1 MIYSFFSQM
10 QISHATI
17 LCEAAKYLKSLK
29 QAQDG
34 SGVNLENIT
43 HDIEEMNKEIE

>member
-1 MIYSFFSQM
+1 M

-29 QAQDG
+29 QSQDG
-34 SGVNLENIT
+34 GDVNLESLNLE
-43 HDIEEMNKEIE
+43 IEEMNKEVE